1 MASTI
6 FRDVDKRLT
15 GETKLNNCMETA
27 ASHTGAAVE
36 ASTPKPWS
44 GFGSQVAVTL
54 TTNLFLS
61 GLGLC
66 SGVLTARYLGPTG
79 RGELEVILLWG
90 AFVATVALLGL
101 GDAAIYFT
109 SREPR
114 RAGHYWIAGLCC
126 ALVCGLPVLLLS
138 NWIVLFMLQGQSAT
152 VTATMLWFPVSF
164 FFLFTVI
171 SLSLGVLRG
180 LGDFIS
186 WNKLR
191 MLPQVGWVVAVVTLC
206 FLHKSSPTLL
216 AIGFLATYAVA
227 TVVVVIHVV
236 RRLPFS
242 TARDGRVWVQMLQ
255 YGLPSVTSGMPT
267 HLLQSGRLVQLF
279 IAFFLD
285 PAALGL
291 LAVGV
296 ALGDVMRVI
305 PGAIAAVVFPRV
317 AGAHGDQQLHELT
330 RGTRVTV
337 VLTSLCVLGAVS
349 VSPLMVPFLFGEQFR
364 TAVYLSMLMA
374 VAGGIDGLKVVL
386 GSSIRGLGQP
396 AALIMSET
404 LAVGT
409 TAFSLMLLLP
419 NTGVNGAALAI
430 ILGNLTG
437 TLFLVHVAK
446 KVAHCSIRR
455 LLFPTG
461 TDLQQL
467 RSSVVREWGA
477 MVRAGVAR
485 PS

>member
-1 MASTI
+1 M
-6 FRDVDKRLT
+6 
-15 GETKLNNCMETA
+15 EMETSA
-27 ASHTGAAVE
+27 PQTGAAT
-36 ASTPKPWS
+36 AQAATPQRWS

-61 GLGLC
+61 ALGLC
-66 SGVLTARYLGPTG
+66 SGVLTARYLGPAG
-79 RGELEVILLWG
+79 RGELEAILLWG

-101 GDAAIYFT
+101 ADAVTYFT

-114 RAGHYWIAGLCC
+114 RAGHYWIVGLGC

-138 NWIVLFMLQGQSAT
+138 NWLVLLMLQGQSAT
-152 VTATMLWFPVSF
+152 VTSTMTWFPASF
-164 FFLFTVI
+164 FFLFTLI

-180 LGDFIS
+180 MGDFIA

-191 MLPQVGWVVAVVTLC
+191 MLPQLGWIVAVVTLC
-206 FLHKSSPTLL
+206 LLQKSSPFLL
-216 AIGFLATYAVA
+216 ALGFLGAYAVA
-227 TVVVVIHVV
+227 TVVVVIQLV
-236 RRLPFS
+236 RRLTLSFS
-242 TARDGRVWVQMLQ
+242 HGERVWLQMLQ
-255 YGLPSVTSGMPT
+255 YGVPAVASSMPT

-279 IAFFLD
+279 IAFYLD
-285 PAALGL
+285 PAALGI

-317 AGAHGDQQLHELT
+317 AGAQGDQQLSELT

-337 VLTSLCVLGAVS
+337 ILTSICVLGAVL
-349 VSPLMVPFLFGEQFR
+349 VSPIMVPFLFGEQFKA
-364 TAVYLSMLMA
+364 AVYLSMLMA

-386 GSSIRGLGQP
+386 GSSVRGLGQP
-396 AALIMSET
+396 AALITSEA

-409 TAFSLMLLLP
+409 TAGCLILFLP
-419 NTGVNGAALAI
+419 SGGVNSAALAI
-430 ILGNLTG
+430 IIGNVTG

-446 KVAHCSIRR
+446 RIAHCSLRR
-455 LLFPTG
+455 LLFPTS

-467 RSSVVREWGA
+467 RTSMVREWGA
-477 MVRAGVAR
+477 MLRPGAAR
-485 PS
+485 P